1 MQSRKSKEQSAERGF
16 TMRKYSMEYYMMNDT
31 TFYCPEWQNADM
43 METSQP
49 VEGTE
54 SMSRIGRFFREL
66 FG

>member
-1 MQSRKSKEQSAERGF
+1 
-16 TMRKYSMEYYMMNDT
+16 MRKYSMEYYMMNDT

-43 METSQP
+43 MESSQP

>member
-1 MQSRKSKEQSAERGF
+1 
-16 TMRKYSMEYYMMNDT
+16 MEYYMMNDT

-43 METSQP
+43 MDSCQP